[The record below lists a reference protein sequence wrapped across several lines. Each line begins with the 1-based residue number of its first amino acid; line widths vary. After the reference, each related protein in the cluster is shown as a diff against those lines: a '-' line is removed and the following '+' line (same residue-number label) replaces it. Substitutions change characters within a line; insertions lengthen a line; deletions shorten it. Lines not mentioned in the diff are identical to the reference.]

1 MDMRKEW
8 EKWNIHR
15 ASKMEWQPAMDLAWR
30 TFLRYEAGDYTNEGI
45 RSFQEFVSDGR
56 LEQLFLRGSYHLY
69 VATHDGEIVG
79 MITKRDVRHISL
91 LFVDSDYHK
100 MGIGKALITYLAAEL
115 RKDDITGMTVNAVMT
130 YIFQKTILGLLNL
143 MELVCMKIKVGTEK
157 NTQVGEQDDLIM
169 AEKKYNVS

>member
-115 RKDDITGMTVNAVMT
+115 RKDDITGMTVNAAP
-130 YIFQKTILGLLNL
+130 YGIGFYH
-143 MELVCMKIKVGTEK
+143 KVGFK
-157 NTQVGEQDDLIM
+157 DVGQEEE
-169 AEKKYNVS
+169 AEGIRYTPMVYTR